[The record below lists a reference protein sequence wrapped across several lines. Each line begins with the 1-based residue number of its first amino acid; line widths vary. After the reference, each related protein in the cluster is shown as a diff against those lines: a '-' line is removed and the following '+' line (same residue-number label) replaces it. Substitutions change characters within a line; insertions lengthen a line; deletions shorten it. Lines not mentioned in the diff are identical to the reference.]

1 MKSCRLFNFLGKMIS
16 KSIRKS
22 LICSTFSA
30 STGRFFS
37 ALCWGIQGCRFLAAK
52 VWSRAFARKHQPAA
66 PAAVWAA
73 RSPRLYYQEYRYV
86 LTTVS
91 KRSRVNSFIT
101 VENIYC
107 AHCRACSAT
116 LVRIGFIWI
125 WIFFVSQTGEMTTG
139 CWSTTVPWT
148 LLETGWE
155 THTRKLKCKYI

>member
-107 AHCRACSAT
+107 AHWVYLNLNIFCIPDRGNDNWLLKYDCPMDT
-116 LVRIGFIWI
+116 VGNRVRN
-125 WIFFVSQTGEMTTG
+125 
-139 CWSTTVPWT
+139 
-148 LLETGWE
+148 
-155 THTRKLKCKYI
+155 THTKA